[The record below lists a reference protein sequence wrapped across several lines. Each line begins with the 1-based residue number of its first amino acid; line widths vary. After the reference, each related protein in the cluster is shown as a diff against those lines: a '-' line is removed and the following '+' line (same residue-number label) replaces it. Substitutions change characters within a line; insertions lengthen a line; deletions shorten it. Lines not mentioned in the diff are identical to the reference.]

1 MIEGWSASKTGIFPP
16 CFTGY
21 SQADSNATLRGFWEE
36 VAFSTRA
43 VTLRPLFEVFYSL
56 SLVGEVHSPI
66 PLNPP

>member
-36 VAFSTRA
+36 VAFSKSA
-43 VTLRPLFEVFYSL
+43 VTLGLFLRCFIID
-56 SLVGEVHSPI
+56 H
-66 PLNPP
+66 